1 MKICITFVTPL
12 VEQGSVIDMFRF
24 EICITFVMKICDE
37 ICDPRDYD
45 LYYSVVTVLTPLVEE
60 GSKSNLGFCIGNYE

>member
-1 MKICITFVTPL
+1 MKICITFVTPLVEQGSVIDMFRFEICITFLTPL

-37 ICDPRDYD
+37 ICDPRDY
-45 LYYSVVTVLTPLVEE
+45 
-60 GSKSNLGFCIGNYE
+60 NL